1 MGIKKVIE
9 IINKKFSKYWSVEE
23 KDIRLMSKVVRGR
36 ENYKYV
42 DLDNYKL
49 TFLLLLTTLA
59 SFFIFYYTYADYK
72 YNIYKNI
79 IELKPVEPL
88 NIDIDSPIGLDIPN
102 DYESK
107 RYIFKDKDNILSVLI
122 NEINVNK
129 NDAYNCI
136 TSLGKF
142 YNFKNIRSGQEIFV
156 KYKNNIDVKNS
167 NDVAKTVIPIE
178 LKIFDDAKL
187 EEYTVVREEKGKYS
201 TYKNKISL
209 IPYYN
214 RYIVNIS
221 SNIYTDAIKA
231 GIPVEVINNMIS
243 HYSFDIDFQR
253 DIKYHDWFEIVYE
266 SFYTDSG
273 KVAKNGDIIYANLH
287 VNGNDHRI
295 YKFNYNNVYEYFD
308 ENGLST
314 KKSLLKTPIDGARI
328 TSGFGNRRKHP
339 VLGYTK
345 AHKGIDFA
353 APVGTP
359 FYASGNGVVKK
370 IVTGCV
376 AGDQSCGRGYG
387 NYILI
392 QHNSSYSTEYAHLLN
407 VNKNIRIGSRVKQGQ
422 IIGFV
427 GNTGLSTGSHL
438 HYGIIYKNERIN
450 PNRVRSISSTKLAGN
465 NLIKFIDEKN
475 KIDQLRSSAVNQ
487 TFSKKFSKVGN

>member
-9 IINKKFSKYWSVEE
+9 NINKKISKYWSAEE
-23 KDIRLMSKVVRGR
+23 KDIRLMSKLVRGR

-42 DLDNYKL
+42 DLDSYKL
-49 TFLLLLTTLA
+49 TFLLFLTALA
-59 SFFIFYYTYADYK
+59 SFFILYYTYMDYK
-72 YNIYKNI
+72 YNIYNNI
-79 IELKPVEPL
+79 TELKSVEPL
-88 NIDIDSPIGLDIPN
+88 NIVIDNPIGLDIPN

-107 RYIFKDKDNILSVLI
+107 SYIFKEGDNILNVLI
-122 NEINVNK
+122 SEINVSK
-129 NDAYNCI
+129 NEAYNCI

-142 YNFKNIRSGQEIFV
+142 YNFKNIKSGQEIFV
-156 KYKNNIDVKNS
+156 KYKNNIDVN
-167 NDVAKTVIPIE
+167 NNNVTKTVIPIE
-178 LKIFDDAKL
+178 LKIFDDIKL
-187 EEYTVVREEKGKYS
+187 EEYTVIREDNGKYS
-201 TYKNKISL
+201 IYKNKISL
-209 IPYYN
+209 TPYYN

-221 SNIYTDAIKA
+221 SNLYTDAIKA
-231 GIPVEVINNMIS
+231 GIPVEVITNMIN

-253 DIKYHDWFEIVYE
+253 DIKHHDWFEIVYE
-266 SFYTDSG
+266 SLYAENG

-287 VNGNDHRI
+287 VNGDDHKI
-295 YKFNYNNVYEYFD
+295 YKFKYNNIYEYFD

-359 FYASGNGVVKK
+359 FYASGNGTVKK
-370 IVTGCV
+370 IITGCV
-376 AGDQSCGRGYG
+376 VGDQSCGKGYG

-392 QHNSSYSTEYAHLLN
+392 QHNSSYSTEYAHLSSIN
-407 VNKNIRIGSRVKQGQ
+407 RNIKVGSRVKQGQ

-427 GNTGLSTGSHL
+427 GNTGLSTGPHL
-438 HYGIIYKNERIN
+438 HYGIIHKNERIN

-465 NLIKFIDEKN
+465 NLLKFIDEKN
-475 KIDQLRSSAVNQ
+475 KIDQLRSSAINQ
-487 TFSKKFSKVGN
+487 TFSKKFSKAGN